1 MTLLSDSR
9 GKFAINANFLNFF
22 NLTSHEF
29 CLLIALD
36 FIIIFLM
43 KGFKYLSAKSGPHC
57 VLF

>member
-9 GKFAINANFLNFF
+9 GKIAINANFLKFF

-36 FIIIFLM
+36 FIFLM

>member
-9 GKFAINANFLNFF
+9 GKFALNANFFLIL

-36 FIIIFLM
+36 FILFF
-43 KGFKYLSAKSGPHC
+43 FKERL
-57 VLF
+57 

>member
-9 GKFAINANFLNFF
+9 GKFAINANFKFF
-22 NLTSHEF
+22 LNLTSHEF